1 MKLEVMTG
9 TKEEF
14 EAAISRPE
22 GEVTM
27 ANYMAYM
34 QEQLE
39 AAEAARQETA
49 CFQSLE
55 MTGTNSIDFRNIGWI
70 ERAVQMFQQEHALP
84 KTVRIVCDSAKA
96 AENYKVVYNFYYASS
111 KADRLEDDKWD

>member
-39 AAEAARQETA
+39 AAEAARQEPIILRR
-49 CFQSLE
+49 SPKP
-55 MTGTNSIDFRNIGWI
+55 
-70 ERAVQMFQQEHALP
+70 ERP
-84 KTVRIVCDSAKA
+84 
-96 AENYKVVYNFYYASS
+96 
-111 KADRLEDDKWD
+111 